1 MIKEHRWTVINQPPR
16 QTTESLSK
24 SINVPEKIAEILIHR
39 GISSYDEAK
48 KFFRPQLTDLHNPFL
63 MMGMTE
69 AVDRMLRAIETKEKI
84 LIFGDYDVD
93 GTTSV
98 SMLYLYFTTLGNE
111 VMIHIPD
118 RIKEGYGISILG
130 IDKGKKFGATVLIA
144 IDCGISAID
153 QVEYARSQEMDVI
166 ICDHHE
172 PGDQIPNAVAV
183 LDTFQKSD
191 KYPFKFLCGCGV
203 GFKLL
208 QAIEQTRKTET
219 LAENFVDLA
228 TLATTADIVPLIG
241 ENRIITK
248 IGLQKI
254 NSDPR
259 PGIRAII
266 ESSGLHL
273 GKISTG
279 QIVFVLAPRINAVGR
294 MGDATR
300 AVKLLTSTDYT
311 EASELAKVLEEE
323 NCNRRK
329 IDETTFSKAQELVE
343 TLLDVDSDP
352 AIVLHHEEWHP
363 GVIGIVA
370 SRLVE
375 KYYRPTIMMTTV
387 DGIAKG
393 SARSIVGFDIHKAL
407 KRVEDK
413 LLQFGGHKYAAGL
426 AVALDRI
433 DEFRDAFNEAVQ
445 EMMPDEIRIPE
456 LRIDTEI
463 SLTELNSRFLRIL
476 KEFAPYGPGN
486 MRPIF
491 LAKNIEVVGPPKIVG
506 KDHLKVKVRE
516 GQVVFD
522 AIGFGLGSL
531 LEEVKTNGHGL
542 DIVFSVDEHEFP
554 PAGGTGTDT
563 LPQLKIKDLRRS
575 NDTDNRV
582 TENTLKKRTE

>member
-1 MIKEHRWTVINQPPR
+1 MIREHRWTVVDPPP
-16 QTTESLSK
+16 QHTVEELAK
-24 SINVPEKIAEILIHR
+24 AINVPEKIAHILIHR
-39 GISSYDEAK
+39 GITNYEEAK
-48 KFFRPQLTDLHNPFL
+48 KFFRPQLTDLHDPFL

-69 AVDRMLRAIETKEKI
+69 AVDRVLQAIDRKEKI

-98 SMLYLYFTTLGNE
+98 AMLYLYFTQLGNE
-111 VMIHIPD
+111 VITHIPD
-118 RIKEGYGISILG
+118 RIKEGYGISIMG
-130 IDKGKKFGATVLIA
+130 IDKGKEFGATVLIA
-144 IDCGISAID
+144 IDCGISAIE
-153 QVEYARSQEMDVI
+153 QVEYARTQGIDVI

-172 PGDQIPNAVAV
+172 PGEQIPNAVAV
-183 LDTFQKSD
+183 LDTFQPSD

-208 QAIEQTRKTET
+208 QAVERTRKKEII
-219 LAENFVDLA
+219 AENFVDLI
-228 TLATTADIVPLIG
+228 TLATTADIVPLTG

-254 NSDPR
+254 NTEPR
-259 PGIRAII
+259 PGLRAII
-266 ESSGLHL
+266 ESSGLKL

-311 EASELAKVLEEE
+311 VAHELAQILEEE
-323 NCNRRK
+323 NRNRRK
-329 IDETTFSKAQELVE
+329 VDEDTFSKAQQLVE
-343 TLLDVDSDP
+343 TLLEVDSDP

-407 KRVEDK
+407 KRVESK

-433 DEFRDAFNEAVQ
+433 DEFREAFNEVVQ
-445 EMMPDEIRIPE
+445 EMMPEKIRIPE

-463 SLTELNSRFLRIL
+463 SLSELNPRFLRIL
-476 KEFAPYGPGN
+476 REFAPYGPGN

-491 LAKNIEVVGPPKIVG
+491 LTRNVEILGTPKIVG
-506 KDHLKVKVRE
+506 KDHLKIKLRE
-516 GQVVFD
+516 GQTVFD

-531 LEEVKTNGHGL
+531 LEKVKTNGNDL
-542 DIVFSVDEHEFP
+542 DIVFSVDEHEFA
-554 PAGGTGTDT
+554 PAGGTGAVP
-563 LPQLKIKDLRRS
+563 LPQLKIKDIRKS
-575 NDTDNRV
+575 GETNHIV
-582 TENTLKKRTE
+582 TENTEKE

>member
-1 MIKEHRWTVINQPPR
+1 MIREHRWTVVDPPP
-16 QTTESLSK
+16 QHTVEELAK
-24 SINVPEKIAEILIHR
+24 AINVPEKIAHILIHR
-39 GISSYDEAK
+39 GITNYEEAK
-48 KFFRPQLTDLHNPFL
+48 KFFRPQLTDLHDPFL

-69 AVDRMLRAIETKEKI
+69 AVDRVLQAIDRKEKI

-98 SMLYLYFTTLGNE
+98 AMLYLYFTQLGNE
-111 VMIHIPD
+111 VITHIPD
-118 RIKEGYGISILG
+118 RIKEGYGISIMG
-130 IDKGKKFGATVLIA
+130 IDKGKEFGATVLIA
-144 IDCGISAID
+144 IDCGISAIE
-153 QVEYARSQEMDVI
+153 QVEYARTQGIDVI

-172 PGDQIPNAVAV
+172 PGEQIPNAVAV
-183 LDTFQKSD
+183 LDTFQPSD

-208 QAIEQTRKTET
+208 QAVERTRKKEII
-219 LAENFVDLA
+219 AENFVDLI
-228 TLATTADIVPLIG
+228 TLATTADIVPLTG

-254 NSDPR
+254 NTEPR
-259 PGIRAII
+259 PGLRAII
-266 ESSGLHL
+266 ESSGLKL

-311 EASELAKVLEEE
+311 VAHELAQILEEE
-323 NCNRRK
+323 NRNRRK
-329 IDETTFSKAQELVE
+329 VDEDTFSKAQQLVE
-343 TLLDVDSDP
+343 TLLEVDSDP

-407 KRVEDK
+407 KRVESK

-433 DEFRDAFNEAVQ
+433 DEFREAFNEVVQ
-445 EMMPDEIRIPE
+445 EMMPEKIRMPE

-463 SLTELNSRFLRIL
+463 SLSELNPRFLRIL
-476 KEFAPYGPGN
+476 REFAPYGPGN

-491 LAKNIEVVGPPKIVG
+491 LTRNVEILGTPKIVG
-506 KDHLKVKVRE
+506 KDHLKIKLRE
-516 GQVVFD
+516 GQTVFD

-531 LEEVKTNGHGL
+531 LEKVKTNGNGL
-542 DIVFSVDEHEFP
+542 DIVFSVDEHEFA
-554 PAGGTGTDT
+554 PAGGTGAVP
-563 LPQLKIKDLRRS
+563 LPQLKIKDIRKS
-575 NDTDNRV
+575 GETNHIV
-582 TENTLKKRTE
+582 TENTEKE

>member
-1 MIKEHRWTVINQPPR
+1 MIKEHRWTILDRPSDHAIE
-16 QTTESLSK
+16 TLAK

-39 GISSYDEAK
+39 GITTYEEAK
-48 KFFRPQLTDLHNPFL
+48 KFFRPQLSDLHDPFL

-69 AVDRMLRAIETKEKI
+69 AVDRLIKAIEAKEKI

-98 SMLYLYFTTLGNE
+98 SMLYLYFSTLGNE
-111 VMIHIPD
+111 VIVHIPD
-118 RIKEGYGISILG
+118 RIKEGYGISTLG
-130 IDKGKKFGATVLIA
+130 IDKGNQFGATILIS
-144 IDCGISAID
+144 IDCGISAVE
-153 QVEYARSQEMDVI
+153 QVEYARSKGIDVI

-172 PGDQIPNAVAV
+172 PGEQIPKAVAV
-183 LDTFQKSD
+183 LDTFQPND
-191 KYPFKFLCGCGV
+191 KYPFKYLCGCGV
-203 GFKLL
+203 GFKLI
-208 QAIEQTRKTET
+208 QAIERTRKKEEI
-219 LAENFVDLA
+219 AEKFVDL
-228 TLATTADIVPLIG
+228 TTIATTADIVPLIG

-254 NSDPR
+254 NTDPR
-259 PGIRAII
+259 PGLRAII

-279 QIVFVLAPRINAVGR
+279 QIVFVMAPRINAVGR

-300 AVKLLTSTDYT
+300 AVKLLTSTDYN
-311 EASELAKVLEEE
+311 EAFQLAQILEEE
-323 NCNRRK
+323 NRNRRK
-329 IDETTFSKAQELVE
+329 IDEDTFIKAQELVE
-343 TLLDVDSDP
+343 SLLDVDSDP
-352 AIVLHHEEWHP
+352 AIVLHHEQWHP

-433 DEFRDAFNEAVQ
+433 DEFREAFNEAVQ
-445 EMMPDEIRIPE
+445 EMMPNEIRIPE

-463 SLTELNSRFLRIL
+463 TLSELNHRFLKIL

-491 LAKNIEVVGPPKIVG
+491 LAKNVEIYGTPKIVG
-506 KDHLKVKVRE
+506 KDHLKIKVRN
-516 GQVVFD
+516 QQTVFD

-531 LEEVKTNGHGL
+531 LDDVKSNGNGI

-554 PAGGTGTDT
+554 PAGGTGTDV
-563 LPQLKIKDLRRS
+563 LPQLKIKDLRKS
-575 NDTDNRV
+575 E
-582 TENTLKKRTE
+582 TEKTNGKNIKIQSE

>member
-1 MIKEHRWTVINQPPR
+1 M
-16 QTTESLSK
+16 
-24 SINVPEKIAEILIHR
+24 
-39 GISSYDEAK
+39 
-48 KFFRPQLTDLHNPFL
+48 
-63 MMGMTE
+63 
-69 AVDRMLRAIETKEKI
+69 
-84 LIFGDYDVD
+84 
-93 GTTSV
+93 
-98 SMLYLYFTTLGNE
+98 
-111 VMIHIPD
+111 
-118 RIKEGYGISILG
+118 G
-130 IDKGKKFGATVLIA
+130 IDKGKEFGATVLIA
-144 IDCGISAID
+144 IDCGISAIE
-153 QVEYARSQEMDVI
+153 QVEYARTQGIDVI

-172 PGDQIPNAVAV
+172 PGEQIPNAVAV
-183 LDTFQKSD
+183 LDTFQPSD

-208 QAIEQTRKTET
+208 QAVERTRKKEII
-219 LAENFVDLA
+219 AENFVDLI
-228 TLATTADIVPLIG
+228 TLATTADIVPLTG

-254 NSDPR
+254 NTEPR
-259 PGIRAII
+259 PGLRAII
-266 ESSGLHL
+266 ESSGLKL

-311 EASELAKVLEEE
+311 VAHELAQILEEE
-323 NCNRRK
+323 NRNRRK
-329 IDETTFSKAQELVE
+329 VDEATFSKAQQLVE
-343 TLLDVDSDP
+343 TLLEVDSDP

-433 DEFRDAFNEAVQ
+433 DEFREAFNEVVQ
-445 EMMPDEIRIPE
+445 EMMPEKIRIPE

-463 SLTELNSRFLRIL
+463 SLSELNPRFLRIL
-476 KEFAPYGPGN
+476 REFAPYGPGN

-491 LAKNIEVVGPPKIVG
+491 LTRNVEILGPPKIVG
-506 KDHLKVKVRE
+506 KDHLKIKLRE
-516 GQVVFD
+516 GQTVFD

-531 LEEVKTNGHGL
+531 LEKVKTNGNGL
-542 DIVFSVDEHEFP
+542 DIVFSVDEHEFA
-554 PAGGTGTDT
+554 PAGGTGAVP
-563 LPQLKIKDLRRS
+563 LPQLKIKDIRKS
-575 NDTDNRV
+575 GETNHIV
-582 TENTLKKRTE
+582 TENTEKE